1 MITEST
7 KPTFSIVIPVFNT
20 EKYLKECVE
29 SILNQAYDSYEIILV
44 DDGSKDSSLQICRE
58 YEARDKRIRAIHKEN
73 GGVSSA
79 RNTGIELAKGKYIT
93 FIDSDDWFRQGA
105 LPFAAQRLSETGA
118 DVLAFSINR
127 VTKAKS
133 YTYTTL
139 EDWTGCIKEITFP
152 LAIGGYFFLL
162 ETIKNNNIRFV
173 DGLAYSEDRVFLYAI
188 APFCK
193 KLSTCPQTYYMYRE
207 NTNAATSSKNGKV
220 IMEHQFRATKY
231 LLSMAKDPKHSDFCQ
246 QLTKHSVKT
255 MKWGIYAILNNQ
267 PKQERYMKRLFI
279 DLFKNEYKHPE
290 FTYYKLY
297 LSRQYLIKRQRFTS
311 KLKRM
316 FYKYSYT
323 TSSL

>member
-105 LPFAAQRLSETGA
+105 LSFAAQRLSETGA

-173 DGLAYSEDRVFLYAI
+173 DGLAYSELIFHVF
-188 APFCK
+188 
-193 KLSTCPQTYYMYRE
+193 
-207 NTNAATSSKNGKV
+207 
-220 IMEHQFRATKY
+220 
-231 LLSMAKDPKHSDFCQ
+231 
-246 QLTKHSVKT
+246 
-255 MKWGIYAILNNQ
+255 
-267 PKQERYMKRLFI
+267 
-279 DLFKNEYKHPE
+279 
-290 FTYYKLY
+290 
-297 LSRQYLIKRQRFTS
+297 
-311 KLKRM
+311 
-316 FYKYSYT
+316 
-323 TSSL
+323 